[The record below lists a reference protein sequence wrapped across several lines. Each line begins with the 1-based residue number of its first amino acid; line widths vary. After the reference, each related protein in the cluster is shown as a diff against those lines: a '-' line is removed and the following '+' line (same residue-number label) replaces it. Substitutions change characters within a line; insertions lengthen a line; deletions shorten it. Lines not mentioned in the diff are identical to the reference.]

1 MVHTQ
6 FRVTSNKYTHYRR
19 IMNGFPP
26 PPRLSSSSSFSSSFF
41 FSSSFSE
48 HQELTNS
55 RVSNWVQIGY
65 RLGFCGVV
73 FAWCQNPEQRV
84 GEITLIAIVPTYLL
98 TYIIRK
104 PSTLS
109 PPREVEGGMGQG
121 HPPEWA
127 WPQIIDCS
135 WAGWGGVPACFFS
148 RKSYKLQPTTTTTT
162 TSSSLR
168 SALLLTLL
176 L

>member
-26 PPRLSSSSSFSSSFF
+26 PPPLPSSSSSSFSSSFF
-41 FSSSFSE
+41 FSSFSE

-104 PSTLS
+104 PSTVS
-109 PPREVEGGMGQG
+109 PPREGEGGMGQG

-135 WAGWGGVPACFFS
+135 WGGGRGCS
-148 RKSYKLQPTTTTTT
+148 SLLLLKKKLQVTTTTT
-162 TSSSLR
+162 SLR